1 LNEPVLKEV
10 ILVMMVDP
18 KTTHRANRLI
28 GVAHKLER
36 TADRATNICKRVV
49 FTVAGKME
57 EIGVSKY

>member
-1 LNEPVLKEV
+1 
-10 ILVMMVDP
+10 MMVDP